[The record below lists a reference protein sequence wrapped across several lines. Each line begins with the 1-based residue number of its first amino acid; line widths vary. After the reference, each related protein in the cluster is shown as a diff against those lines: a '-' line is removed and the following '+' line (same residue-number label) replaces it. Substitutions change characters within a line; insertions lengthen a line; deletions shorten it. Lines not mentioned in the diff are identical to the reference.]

1 MSVISTLLTITKS
14 ASNRTPYFQIT
25 HCLMP
30 LKCLMFWQSRKGRN
44 KENSQVNFD
53 GKTILTKSTK
63 SLLGCDKGCYFLVT
77 TLLLNARW
85 VIMYCIMYNLCHWR
99 FFLWLCPLWC
109 ASRFRILKEFVWAG
123 KKANAVLRRIIYYE
137 QEHLQ
142 THLSVRPCPKYNLSY
157 AYQKLA
163 LIANPSSKSQPLQ
176 SPQSLQTKFT
186 LLFVLLLR
194 WLKM

>member
-1 MSVISTLLTITKS
+1 MLDVLAVSK
-14 ASNRTPYFQIT
+14 
-25 HCLMP
+25 
-30 LKCLMFWQSRKGRN
+30 RKEQR
-44 KENSQVNFD
+44 KFPSKLWWENNFD
-53 GKTILTKSTK
+53 QKYQKFARLWQRVLFFSHDTFAKCTMSYYVLHHVQPLSLTLFSM
-63 SLLGCDKGCYFLVT
+63 
-77 TLLLNARW
+77 TLSSE
-85 VIMYCIMYNLCHWR
+85 
-99 FFLWLCPLWC
+99 WC

-123 KKANAVLRRIIYYE
+123 KKVNAVLRRIIYY
-137 QEHLQ
+137 EHLQ

-186 LLFVLLLR
+186 SLFVLLLR

>member
-99 FFLWLCPLWC
+99 FFLWLCPPSDARADLE
-109 ASRFRILKEFVWAG
+109 FLKSLFELV
-123 KKANAVLRRIIYYE
+123 KKLM
-137 QEHLQ
+137 QQ
-142 THLSVRPCPKYNLSY
+142 
-157 AYQKLA
+157 
-163 LIANPSSKSQPLQ
+163 SSKKNNLLRTFADSSKCTSMPKIQFELCLSEISFDCKPFFKK
-176 SPQSLQTKFT
+176 STSSVSSKFANKVYFA
-186 LLFVLLLR
+186 FVLLLG

>member
-1 MSVISTLLTITKS
+1 MLDV
-14 ASNRTPYFQIT
+14 
-25 HCLMP
+25 
-30 LKCLMFWQSRKGRN
+30 WQSRKGRN

-123 KKANAVLRRIIYYE
+123 KKVNAVLRRIIYY
-137 QEHLQ
+137 EHLQ

-163 LIANPSSKSQPLQ
+163 LIANPAFFKKSTSSVSSNFANKV
-176 SPQSLQTKFT
+176 FFA
-186 LLFVLLLR
+186 FVLLLR